1 MKLYA
6 APITLEASTS
16 AWVLTASPSLSK
28 VLPLLRSAL
37 GRSHYCA
44 PLTVALALEM
54 PVGRVLDPSR
64 GGRNPPTPG
73 LWVRGPKLCRAD
85 VKVLPIDKTYTPKI
99 AV

>member
-28 VLPLLRSAL
+28 VLPLLCSAL

-44 PLTVALALEM
+44 PLAVALALEM
-54 PVGRVLDPSR
+54 LVGRVLDPSK
-64 GGRNPPTPG
+64 GGGNPPSPRLVGSGTQI
-73 LWVRGPKLCRAD
+73 VSCRC
-85 VKVLPIDKTYTPKI
+85 
-99 AV
+99 